1 MRLKQIVSVLALLTI
16 SGCSLLQQ
24 APREVEIITKP
35 VKIDIVQPVMP
46 RAIDLKEP
54 KWYVVSDTKII
65 ENCLKDP
72 ETKKSNCKLGRED
85 LYPEGYTYLDR
96 FIDDIKKKHG
106 GDIVFVAMSVADY
119 ELMSY
124 NTQEIKRYINQL
136 GEVIVYYR
144 NVTINDEEAGAVEIK
159 VEKQDGDKN

>member
-24 APREVEIITKP
+24 APREVEIVTKP
-35 VKIDIVQPVMP
+35 IAIEIVQPTLP

-54 KWYVVSDTKII
+54 KWYVVSDTVII
-65 ENCLKDP
+65 ENCLKNP
-72 ETKKSNCKLGRED
+72 ETKKSDCKLGRED
-85 LYPEGYTYLDR
+85 LYPEGYTYLDK

-106 GDIVFVAMSVADY
+106 GDIVFYAMTVDDY
-119 ELMSY
+119 ELIAY

-144 NVTINDEEAGAVEIK
+144 NVTINDEKAGAVEIK
-159 VEKQDGDKN
+159 VENDDGDN

>member
-144 NVTINDEEAGAVEIK
+144 NVTINDEDGGAVEIK
-159 VEKQDGDKN
+159 VEKENE

>member
-1 MRLKQIVSVLALLTI
+1 MQLKQIVSVLALLTI

-24 APREVEIITKP
+24 APKEVEIITKP

-72 ETKKSNCKLGRED
+72 ETKKPNCKLGRED
-85 LYPEGYTYLDR
+85 LYPEGYSYLDK

-106 GDIVFVAMSVADY
+106 GDIVFVAMTVDDY

-144 NVTINDEEAGAVEIK
+144 DVTINDEDAGAVEIK
-159 VEKQDGDKN
+159 VEKENGNN

>member
-1 MRLKQIVSVLALLTI
+1 MLLKKIVSVLVLLTI

-24 APREVEIITKP
+24 TPREVEIITKP
-35 VKIDIVQPVMP
+35 VEIDIVQPVMP

-72 ETKKSNCKLGRED
+72 ETKKPNCKLGRED
-85 LYPEGYTYLDR
+85 LYPEGYTYFDK
-96 FIDDIKKKHG
+96 FVDDIKKKHG
-106 GDIVFVAMSVADY
+106 GDIVFVAMTIDDY

-144 NVTINDEEAGAVEIK
+144 NVTINDEDAGAIEIK
-159 VEKQDGDKN
+159 VED

>member
-1 MRLKQIVSVLALLTI
+1 MQLKQIASVLALLTI

-35 VKIDIVQPVMP
+35 VQIDIVQPVMP

-85 LYPEGYTYLDR
+85 LYPEGYTYLDK
-96 FIDDIKKKHG
+96 FIDDIKKNHG
-106 GDIVFVAMSVADY
+106 GDIVFVAMTVDDY

-144 NVTINDEEAGAVEIK
+144 NVTINDEQAEAVEIK
-159 VEKQDGDKN
+159 LEKKDGDN

>member
-1 MRLKQIVSVLALLTI
+1 LKQIVSVLALLTI
-16 SGCSLLQQ
+16 SGCSLLTP

-35 VKIDIVQPVMP
+35 IRIDIVQPVLP

-54 KWYVVSDTKII
+54 RWYVVSDAKVI

-72 ETKKSNCKLGRED
+72 VTKEANCKLGRED
-85 LYPEGYTYLDR
+85 LYPEGYTYLDK
-96 FIDDIKKKHG
+96 FIDGIKKRHG
-106 GDIVFVAMSVADY
+106 GDVVFVAMSVEDY
-119 ELMSY
+119 EMMSY

-144 NVTINDEEAGAVEIK
+144 NVTLNDEDAAAVEIK
-159 VEKQDGDKN
+159 LEE

>member
-1 MRLKQIVSVLALLTI
+1 MLLKKIVSVLVLLTI

-24 APREVEIITKP
+24 TPREVEIITKP
-35 VKIDIVQPVMP
+35 VEIDIVQPVMP

-72 ETKKSNCKLGRED
+72 ETKKPNCKLGRED
-85 LYPEGYTYLDR
+85 LYPEGYTYFDK

-106 GDIVFVAMSVADY
+106 GDIVFVAMTVDDY

-124 NTQEIKRYINQL
+124 NTQELKRYINQL

-144 NVTINDEEAGAVEIK
+144 NVTVNDEQAEAIGIK
-159 VEKQDGDKN
+159 GED

>member
-1 MRLKQIVSVLALLTI
+1 MQLKTLANVLAI
-16 SGCSLLQQ
+16 SMILSSCSILGQRQ
-24 APREVEIITKP
+24 VEVVTKP
-35 VKIDIVQPVMP
+35 VQIDIVQPTMP
-46 RAIDLKEP
+46 REIDLKEP

-65 ENCLKDP
+65 EACLKDP
-72 ETKKSNCKLGRED
+72 ETKKPDCKLGRED
-85 LYPEGYTYLDR
+85 RYPEGYTYLDK

-106 GDIVFVAMSVADY
+106 GDIVFVAMTVDDY

-144 NVTINDEEAGAVEIK
+144 NVTMNDEQLEAIGIK
-159 VEKQDGDKN
+159 VGEENE

>member
-35 VKIDIVQPVMP
+35 VQIDIVQPVMP

-85 LYPEGYTYLDR
+85 LYPEGYTYLDK
-96 FIDDIKKKHG
+96 FIDDIKKNHG
-106 GDIVFVAMSVADY
+106 GDIVFVAMTVDDY

-144 NVTINDEEAGAVEIK
+144 NVTINDEQAEAVEIK
-159 VEKQDGDKN
+159 LEKQNGKD

>member
-1 MRLKQIVSVLALLTI
+1 LKQIVSVLVLLTI

-24 APREVEIITKP
+24 APREVEIVTKP
-35 VKIDIVQPVMP
+35 IAIEIIQPVLP

-65 ENCLKDP
+65 ENCLKNP
-72 ETKKSNCKLGRED
+72 ETKKSDCKLGRED
-85 LYPEGYTYLDR
+85 LYPEGYTYLDK
-96 FIDDIKKKHG
+96 FIDDIKKNHG
-106 GDIVFVAMSVADY
+106 GDIVFYAMTVDDY
-119 ELMSY
+119 ELMAY

-144 NVTINDEEAGAVEIK
+144 NVTINDEKAGAVEIK
-159 VEKQDGDKN
+159 VENDNGDN

>member
-35 VKIDIVQPVMP
+35 IKIDIVQPVLP

-54 KWYVVSDTKII
+54 KWYVVSDAKII
-65 ENCLKDP
+65 ENCLKN
-72 ETKKSNCKLGRED
+72 EEGKSDCKLGRED
-85 LYPEGYTYLDR
+85 LYPEGYTYLDK

-106 GDIVFVAMSVADY
+106 GDIVFYAMTVADY

-144 NVTINDEEAGAVEIK
+144 NVTINDEQAGAVEIK
-159 VEKQDGDKN
+159 VEKQDVDKN